1 MQSQTAEEAQ
11 VVPVQTSRERVFLQC
26 PNPSVLNY
34 VIWKLVSTTIRM
46 TCHLVEEEI
55 YIRNLDY
62 NPLTVWTASVMEHF
76 LIRNAT

>member
-1 MQSQTAEEAQ
+1 MQSQTAEEAL
-11 VVPVQTSRERVFLQC
+11 VVPVQTSREQVFLQC

-34 VIWKLVSTTIRM
+34 VIWKLVFTINRM

-62 NPLTVWTASVMEHF
+62 NPLTVWTATVMEHF